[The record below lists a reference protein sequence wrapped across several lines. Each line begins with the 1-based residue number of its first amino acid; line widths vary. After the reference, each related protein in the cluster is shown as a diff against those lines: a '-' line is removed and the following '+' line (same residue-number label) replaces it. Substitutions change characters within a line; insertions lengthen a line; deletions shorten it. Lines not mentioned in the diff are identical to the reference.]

1 MKIIQ
6 LFILL
11 LFQSICWSQKI
22 NNPNIIII
30 YTDDLGIGD
39 LSCYGGTKI
48 KTPAIDQLAAKGIK
62 FTNAHS
68 TSATCTPSRYA
79 LMTGKYPWKKKGT
92 GVLPGDAA
100 LIIDTNQITLPKM
113 LKNAGYKTGIIGKWH
128 LGLGSQVEKD
138 WNKRISP
145 GPNEV
150 GFEYSFIFP
159 ATADRVPTVFVENG
173 TVVGLDSNDPIAV
186 NYKNKIGNE
195 PTGKENPELL
205 KMKNSPEHGHDNTIV
220 NGIGRIGFMSGGKT
234 ARWTDEEM
242 PLTFLNQAKFF
253 IEQHKDKPFF
263 LYYALT
269 EPHVP
274 RMPSTVFKGKSGLG
288 YRGDAILQIDWTVS
302 QIQHHLKS
310 LGIDKNTMIIF
321 SSDNGPVLDDGY
333 MDDAVTKLNGHTPS
347 GIFRGGKYSVFEAG
361 TRVPTIL
368 SWPEKIKGGTVSNA
382 LVCQM
387 DLLSS
392 LSNLVDSKIKSE
404 TELDSEIQ
412 LNAWI
417 GNDLIGRS
425 NLIVQGMQ
433 PNGII
438 VGKWKYISPNNGI
451 SISKLTNVE
460 LGNDLVPQ
468 LYDLI
473 SDPGEK
479 NNLAKQ
485 LPEKTKELADLLD
498 KKTKN

>member
-1 MKIIQ
+1 
-6 LFILL
+6 
-11 LFQSICWSQKI
+11 
-22 NNPNIIII
+22 
-30 YTDDLGIGD
+30 
-39 LSCYGGTKI
+39 
-48 KTPAIDQLAAKGIK
+48 
-62 FTNAHS
+62 
-68 TSATCTPSRYA
+68 
-79 LMTGKYPWKKKGT
+79 
-92 GVLPGDAA
+92 
-100 LIIDTNQITLPKM
+100 
-113 LKNAGYKTGIIGKWH
+113 
-128 LGLGSQVEKD
+128 
-138 WNKRISP
+138 
-145 GPNEV
+145 
-150 GFEYSFIFP
+150 
-159 ATADRVPTVFVENG
+159 
-173 TVVGLDSNDPIAV
+173 
-186 NYKNKIGNE
+186 
-195 PTGKENPELL
+195 
-205 KMKNSPEHGHDNTIV
+205 
-220 NGIGRIGFMSGGKT
+220 MSGGKT

-310 LGIDKNTMIIF
+310 LGIDKNTLIIF

-333 MDDAVTKLNGHTPS
+333 IDDAITKLNGHTPS

-392 LSNLVDSKIKSE
+392 LSNLVDSKIKSA

-417 GNDLIGRS
+417 GKDLFGRS

-438 VGKWKYISPNNGI
+438 VGKWKYISPNNGP